1 MKYTIS
7 HYEELMY
14 LYEVEAE
21 NEKEAYDKF
30 KNGTDILELE
40 GGEPEL
46 IDEHD
51 VVEIK
56 REDNNIVHMAN
67 LLKETI
73 EVLRGNGKTLEDV
86 RFVSSD
92 FGATDIGTFI
102 NAADKE
108 YDDDFGAQEVLS
120 SLQVVGDDWWL
131 ERHEYDGSEWWEFKA
146 LPKQPDT
153 VWENVRLFYSELG
166 DDEWL

>member
-1 MKYTIS
+1 MKYIIS

-14 LYEVEAE
+14 LYEIEAE

-56 REDNNIVHMAN
+56 M
-67 LLKETI
+67 
-73 EVLRGNGKTLEDV
+73 GGKNE
-86 RFVSSD
+86 
-92 FGATDIGTFI
+92 
-102 NAADKE
+102 
-108 YDDDFGAQEVLS
+108 
-120 SLQVVGDDWWL
+120 
-131 ERHEYDGSEWWEFKA
+131 
-146 LPKQPDT
+146 
-153 VWENVRLFYSELG
+153 
-166 DDEWL
+166 